1 MSAFGTHFAKRGL
14 NCQLYLTAGYA
25 HFPIWFRKDHTRRD
39 LPDCLRQALG
49 SLFRQSLLFVSVSLG
64 RPQIRHWTNP
74 SFGGYDEV
82 MKAKVIVMPKAAVLD
97 PQGNAVRDAM
107 RHLGMPE
114 VRSVRIGK
122 YMEID
127 IKGQNGKLEP
137 RLHRLCRDLLS
148 NPVIED
154 YALQK
159 GEERNRKKTSN
170 VQPKKGEKKPTRLR
184 SPWRPTA
191 RQARQS
197 SK

>member
-1 MSAFGTHFAKRGL
+1 M
-14 NCQLYLTAGYA
+14 
-25 HFPIWFRKDHTRRD
+25 
-39 LPDCLRQALG
+39 
-49 SLFRQSLLFVSVSLG
+49 
-64 RPQIRHWTNP
+64 
-74 SFGGYDEV
+74 

-127 IKGQNGKLEP
+127 IDGQNGDFES

-154 YALQK
+154 YELQRSEV
-159 GEERNRKKTSN
+159 GGRKPEARSRKTPN
-170 VQPKKGEKKPTRLR
+170 VQPPTPNVQSRKGKTKRKRKSLR
-184 SPWRPTA
+184 
-191 RQARQS
+191 
-197 SK
+197 